1 LCACTKHNFIACS
14 PPRQFTTTLGR
25 YSRSTGRLQHEE
37 STPRSTQTL
46 PRKLSS
52 SKTASNGLSNGHGGG
67 SRPLKSAG
75 SMINVS
81 IVNKVNSPPPPPT
94 TNGGVVGNNSSPAK
108 PARTYRSN
116 LARSQS
122 FNVTEAPAPR
132 RLFQQN
138 APNNKTSS
146 YFRSNPH
153 LHKLEES
160 ASPLKSPGIISS
172 ISRSQR
178 DLHEAVEEERTS
190 FNNNNINNNRL
201 NGGGVNV
208 HDNKKKLFMK
218 GLLDRAPELYR
229 TLHGDDSDAGQ
240 TKANQRVSHS
250 SSFRNDLAPGIR
262 PARSPRRTSN
272 TLLSPSQSFRSSN
285 GDDYSET
292 RRFVSSTDD
301 PVRPSVTNT
310 VQSFSKKTVASPR
323 TNGGL
328 ATETIESTETTTV
341 TKSRQPY
348 GNNNSSANGG
358 APKKYYY
365 DTNRNGGV
373 VIGVGNN
380 H

>member
-1 LCACTKHNFIACS
+1 
-14 PPRQFTTTLGR
+14 
-25 YSRSTGRLQHEE
+25 
-37 STPRSTQTL
+37 
-46 PRKLSS
+46 
-52 SKTASNGLSNGHGGG
+52 
-67 SRPLKSAG
+67 
-75 SMINVS
+75 MINVS
-81 IVNKVNSPPPPPT
+81 IVNKVSSPPPPAT
-94 TNGGVVGNNSSPAK
+94 TNGTSPAK

-138 APNNKTSS
+138 TPKTSS

-178 DLHEAVEEERTS
+178 DLNEAVEEERTS
-190 FNNNNINNNRL
+190 FGNARL
-201 NGGGVNV
+201 NGSTSNV
-208 HDNKKKLFMK
+208 HDNKKRLFMK
-218 GLLDRAPELYR
+218 GLLDRAPELYQ
-229 TLHGDDSDAGQ
+229 TLHGDDSDAGH
-240 TKANQRVSHS
+240 TKASHRVGYS
-250 SSFRNDLAPGIR
+250 SSFRNDLVPGIR

-285 GDDYSET
+285 GDDFSET
-292 RRFVSSTDD
+292 VRYTSTKDD

-323 TNGGL
+323 SNGGL

-341 TKSRQPY
+341 TKSRASQPSY
-348 GNNNSSANGG
+348 YNGAPAT

-373 VIGVGNN
+373 VIEVGN
-380 H
+380 HH